1 MNHEAQLK
9 LQAYLDGELPAAES
23 AEVQDC
29 VARDA
34 DARSLLAELT
44 NTSAAL
50 EGHEANITLP
60 ESREFYWSKIQ
71 REIERAESQAP
82 PTVRPV
88 IGISWV
94 SWLRRQ
100 FAPVAGVAS
109 LAMVLGLLLLR
120 PSTGPVSDSGV
131 IELAS
136 DDMGSHTFRD
146 QDQHITVVW
155 LDDRTQDSEFTPADP
170 LASVQPE

>member
-9 LQAYLDGELPAAES
+9 LQALLDGELPAAEV
-23 AEVQDC
+23 AHVQDWL
-29 VARDA
+29 AKDA
-34 DARSLLAELT
+34 DARLLLAELK
-44 NTSAAL
+44 NTSTAL
-50 EGHEANITLP
+50 EGYESGVALP

-71 REIERAESQAP
+71 REITRAEAKAP
-82 PTVRPV
+82 ATVRPLTV
-88 IGISWV
+88 VSWV
-94 SWLRRQ
+94 SWLRTQ

-109 LAMVLGLLLLR
+109 LGIVLGLLLIR
-120 PSTGPVSDSGV
+120 PSAGPMSDSSV
-131 IELAS
+131 VELAS

-155 LDDRTQDSEFTPADP
+155 LDDRVQDSEFTPPEP

>member
-1 MNHEAQLK
+1 MNYEAQLK
-9 LQAYLDGELPAAES
+9 LQAYLDGELPAAEA
-23 AEVQDC
+23 AEVQDW

-34 DARSLLAELT
+34 DARSLLAELK
-44 NTSAAL
+44 NTAAAL
-50 EGHEANITLP
+50 EGQETVVALP

-71 REIERAESQAP
+71 REIERPEAEAP
-82 PTVRPV
+82 ATVRPV
-88 IGISWV
+88 TGISWV

-109 LAMVLGLLLLR
+109 LAIVLGLLLTR
-120 PSTGPVSDSGV
+120 PSAGPASDSSV

-155 LDDRTQDSEFTPADP
+155 LDDRTLDSEFTAAEP